1 MDLRRHLLVV
11 WRFRRI
17 VAGGFIVAIAVALL
31 ASFHVSTSGLTWRS
45 DQTFTSTSTLFVT
58 QTGFP
63 WGRVTLPSASLEDAG
78 VAGNEGTD
86 DGETTKQ
93 ERREYGAPER
103 FSDLAVVYSYIARS
117 DQVRD
122 LVMPEPQPDQIV
134 ITPVTNPSTGANLPL
149 LLMETHATDQATA
162 VKLNE
167 GVISALRTYLQE
179 EQDASNIGA
188 DERVRIQVLN
198 PPAEAGVTEGRTYMA
213 SVVLFIMV
221 MVGTLAIAYLLENL
235 RLNRPAPGGGDDDG
249 PGPNGHGPIDP
260 NLDGLELD
268 REWADTQ
275 VFEAP
280 SARRT

>member
-1 MDLRRHLLVV
+1 MDLRRHLQVV

-17 VAGGFIVAIAVALL
+17 VAGGFILAIVVALL

-63 WGRVTLPSASLEDAG
+63 WGRVTLPSASLEEAAG
-78 VAGNEGTD
+78 LAGNEGTGD
-86 DGETTKQ
+86 SESSGQ

-122 LVMPEPQPDQIV
+122 LVMPRPQPDQIV

-149 LLMETHATDQATA
+149 LLMETHATDQGTA
-162 VKLNE
+162 QQLNK
-167 GVISALRTYLQE
+167 GVISALRKYLEE
-179 EQDASNIGA
+179 EQEASDIA
-188 DERVRIQVLN
+188 DDERVRVQVLN
-198 PPAEAGVTEGRTYMA
+198 PPTAAGVTEGRTYMA

-221 MVGTLAIAYLLENL
+221 MAATLAIVYLLENL
-235 RLNRPAPGGGDDDG
+235 RLNRPARGGGDG
-249 PGPNGHGPIDP
+249 PSSNGHGPLDP
-260 NLDGLELD
+260 NLDALELD
-268 REWADTQ
+268 REWAETQ

>member
-1 MDLRRHLLVV
+1 MDLRRHLQVV

-17 VAGGFIVAIAVALL
+17 VAGGLVLATAVAIF

-63 WGRVTLPSASLEDAG
+63 WGRVTLPSATLETEG
-78 VAGNEGTD
+78 VTGNEGTD
-86 DGETTKQ
+86 DSETSGQK
-93 ERREYGAPER
+93 RREYGAPER

-117 DQVRD
+117 DQVRG
-122 LVMPEPQPDQIV
+122 LVMPRPQPDQIV

-149 LLMETHATDQATA
+149 LLMETHATDQVTATN
-162 VKLNE
+162 LNK
-167 GVISALRTYLQE
+167 GVISALRKYLEE
-179 EQDASNIGA
+179 EQEASDITE
-188 DERVRIQVLN
+188 DERVRVQVLN
-198 PPAEAGVTEGRTYMA
+198 PPADAGVTEGRTYMA

-221 MVGTLAIAYLLENL
+221 MVATLAVVYLLENL
-235 RLNRPAPGGGDDDG
+235 RLNRPASGGGGGEG
-249 PGPNGHGPIDP
+249 PGPNGHGPLDP
-260 NLDGLELD
+260 NLDGLALD
-268 REWADTQ
+268 QEWAQTQ